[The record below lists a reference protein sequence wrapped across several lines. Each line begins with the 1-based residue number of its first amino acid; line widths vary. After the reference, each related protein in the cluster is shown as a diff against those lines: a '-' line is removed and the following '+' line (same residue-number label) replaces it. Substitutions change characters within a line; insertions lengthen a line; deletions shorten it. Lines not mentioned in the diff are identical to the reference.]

1 MWQKKIAAMMTVL
14 SICGVMAVQGADYT
28 ILEKTER
35 VETTVYGTPQT
46 GALQARAAAL
56 DSVLNGTGRGHA
68 GLQEEIDAMYKD
80 VYGNAGDY
88 LSLLS
93 TVNLL
98 QGKYARVITDEPLTV
113 RVENLEEGILGH
125 AGSGPLTTRVAVLR
139 RLLLGNKRYVAQGI
153 PLPVGTVIP
162 VKLLDA
168 LDSRTAQTGD
178 IVRFA
183 VLQPIKIGDM
193 EVIPEGMTLD
203 GTVTK
208 VRKAKRFGVDGK
220 ITLQFHQLRAI
231 DGTLINVK
239 EADRN
244 TEEYKHAVGA
254 AGASAAGALVLG
266 PIGLVGGLFVH
277 GNEAVIPT
285 GTVMYVQT
293 VRTVE
298 TMGIKRDGI
307 IDRMQSA
314 DLVAGSINTD
324 AILPVPLPVAPLQV
338 PVTPKKA
345 AVQTD
350 TMSTAPV
357 TTPVQPS
364 VSDISTNGTEPVANV
379 AVLAPAPVPAVATA
393 AVRGAGLPA
402 VPQEGQKPSFSSGRV
417 PVPAAATAGSGR
429 EAVTVNT
436 AVQDPYTKPLT
447 PKKNDIQEKQPVS
460 TSKKQVVSGN
470 DDEIVVTIQPTR
482 KDSNHVQK
490 K

>member
-56 DSVLNGTGRGHA
+56 DSVLNGTGRGHV

-153 PLPVGTVIP
+153 PLPAGTVIP

-168 LDSRTAQTGD
+168 LDSRTAQIGD

-220 ITLQFHQLRAI
+220 ITLQFHQIRAI

-293 VRTVE
+293 VQTAE

-314 DLVAGSINTD
+314 DLVAGSINTA
-324 AILPVPLPVAPLQV
+324 AILPVPLPAAPLQV
-338 PVTPKKA
+338 PVTPEKA
-345 AVQTD
+345 VAQTD

-357 TTPVQPS
+357 PTPVQAS
-364 VSDISTNGTEPVANV
+364 VADISTNGTGTAANV
-379 AVLAPAPVPAVATA
+379 AVLAPVPVPAAAAA
-393 AVRGAGLPA
+393 AVRGAGLSA
-402 VPQEGQKPSFSSGRV
+402 VPQEGPKPSSSSGNA
-417 PVPAAATAGSGR
+417 PVPAAVGAGR
-429 EAVTVNT
+429 EAVTGNT
-436 AVQDPYTKPLT
+436 AVQEPYTKPMT
-447 PKKNDIQEKQPVS
+447 PEKNDIKEKKPAS
-460 TSKKQVVSGN
+460 IAKKQVVSGN

-482 KDSNHVQK
+482 KDGKHV
-490 K
+490 